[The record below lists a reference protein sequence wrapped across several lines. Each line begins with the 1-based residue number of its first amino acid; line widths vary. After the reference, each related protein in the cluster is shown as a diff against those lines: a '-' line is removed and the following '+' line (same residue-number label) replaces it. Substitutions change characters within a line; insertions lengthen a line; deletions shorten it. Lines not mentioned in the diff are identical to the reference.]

1 MLYFLARTLQLA
13 GMTSLI
19 LGSAGNLAERISVS
33 AMYQF
38 VFVGIGLFL
47 VGFLLQQAVRRE

>member
-1 MLYFLARTLQLA
+1 MLYTLARLLQLA

-19 LGSAGNLAERISVS
+19 LGSAGNMAERISVS

-38 VFVGIGLFL
+38 LFAGIGLFI
-47 VGFLLQQAVRRE
+47 VGYGLQQAAGKK